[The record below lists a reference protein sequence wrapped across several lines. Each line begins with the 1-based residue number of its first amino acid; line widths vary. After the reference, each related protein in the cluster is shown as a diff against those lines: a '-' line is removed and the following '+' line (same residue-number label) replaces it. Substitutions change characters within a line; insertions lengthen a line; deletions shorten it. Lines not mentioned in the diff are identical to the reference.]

1 MLEDWWAAGSHE
13 ELAGRRIFVRVE
25 GEEGP
30 WTTWL
35 HGFPTSSYD
44 WGPLLRHERPPGRH
58 LLLDFLGF
66 GASDKPK
73 THSYSMVEQADIV
86 EAAWAAHGITE
97 TRLISHDYGVSVAQE
112 LLARSNITI
121 TEAVFLN
128 GGLFPDLHHPTR
140 MQKLVAG
147 PLGPLMARLANE
159 KTYSRGLQEVMNKPP
174 SAEELHQHWLATSRD
189 GGKLVLPNLL
199 GYIKERR
206 ANEERWVG
214 ALTGTPEVP
223 KRFVWGP
230 EDPVSGA
237 HVLPEIRRRVPE
249 ADVHVIEGVGH
260 WPQLEDVAAV
270 AAALRLGPSG

>member
-1 MLEDWWAAGSHE
+1 MLEDWWAGGGHE

-44 WGPLLRHERPPGRH
+44 WEPLLSQDRPPGRH
-58 LLLDFLGF
+58 LLMDFLGF

-73 THSYSMVEQADIV
+73 KYDYTLVEQADIV

-97 TRLISHDYGVSVAQE
+97 TRMISHDYGVSVAQE
-112 LLARSNITI
+112 LLARGSITI

-128 GGLFPDLHHPTR
+128 GGLFPDLHYPTR

-147 PLGPLMARLANE
+147 PLGPLMGRLGNE
-159 KTYSRGLQEVMNKPP
+159 RTYSRGLKQVMNKPL
-174 SAEELHQHWLATSRD
+174 SAEELHQHWLATSHD
-189 GGKLVLPNLL
+189 GGKLVLPKLL
-199 GYIKERR
+199 GYIAERR

-230 EDPVSGA
+230 EDPVSGE
-237 HVLPEIRRRVPE
+237 HVIPEIRSRVPG

-270 AAALRLGPSG
+270 ASALR